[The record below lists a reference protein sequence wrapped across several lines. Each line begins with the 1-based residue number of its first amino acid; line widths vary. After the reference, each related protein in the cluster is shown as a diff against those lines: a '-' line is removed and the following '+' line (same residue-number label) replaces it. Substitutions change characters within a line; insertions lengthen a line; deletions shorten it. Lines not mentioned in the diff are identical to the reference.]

1 MLKTP
6 KLTPYIRINGVTLK
20 TTPGYAKMAKA

>member
-6 KLTPYIRINGVTLK
+6 KRPPYIRISGVTLK
-20 TTPGYAKMAKA
+20 TTPGYAKLTAP